1 MPTTLIPLTQ
11 GVPVSLA
18 SELRK
23 RLFYVS
29 DEIGDFK
36 LVERDGSIQAVEV
49 SWAAG
54 ESSRAASPEDVR
66 RLEQNINDLVR
77 NHILSQKIF
86 PPKEVWRAAPARTF
100 QQKTFD
106 RLVREGIAFEAGE
119 GQVGFGE
126 PLISLMDYFDRRI
139 KSVAMNLPNAKEY
152 LYPTLLPTRVLE
164 QCDYFN
170 SFPQFVMFVTRLH
183 NDMDVYRAFMK
194 EYEGNPQIT
203 SGVFAHCRNHD
214 YCLPPTM
221 CYHSYHQHRGRQLEG
236 DIVVTARGKSFRFE
250 SRYSSGLERL
260 WDFTIR
266 EIVFMGRQEFVLE
279 CRQHFMR
286 QAFSLMDELGL
297 SGSCEVANDPFFVN
311 TDTAGKIGS
320 QRMMELK
327 YELNLNVGPDDAI
340 AVGSFNYHGNF
351 FGQNFRITRETG
363 KPVATGCV
371 GFGLERLVYAF
382 LCQHGLDSNEWPQ
395 AVRSALG

>member
-1 MPTTLIPLTQ
+1 MPITHIPLTH
-11 GVPVSLA
+11 GVPLSLA
-18 SELRK
+18 TELRK

-29 DEIGDFK
+29 GEIDDFK
-36 LVERDGSIQAVEV
+36 LIERDGLIQSVEV

-54 ESSRAASPEDVR
+54 DSLRPASTEGLR
-66 RLEQNINDLVR
+66 RLEQNINDLVK
-77 NHILSQKIF
+77 NHILSQKVF
-86 PPKEVWRAAPARTF
+86 PPKEVWRADPVRTF
-100 QQKTFD
+100 HQNTFD
-106 RLVREGIAFEAGE
+106 VLVRDGIAFEAGE

-126 PLISLMDYFDRRI
+126 PLISLIDYFDRRI
-139 KSVAMNLPNAKEY
+139 KSVAMSLPNAKEY
-152 LYPTLLPTRVLE
+152 LYPTLLPTRALE

-194 EYEGNPQIT
+194 EYEVNPQIT
-203 SGVFAHCRNHD
+203 SGVFAHCHNHD

-221 CYHSYHQHRGRQLEG
+221 CYHSYHQHRGRQLDR
-236 DIVVTARGKSFRFE
+236 DIVVTAKGKSFRFE
-250 SRYSSGLERL
+250 SKYSSGLERL

-279 CRQHFMR
+279 CREHFMR
-286 QAFSLMDELGL
+286 QAFSLMDELSL

-311 TDTAGKIGS
+311 VDAASKIGS

-327 YELNLNVGPDDAI
+327 YELNLNVRPDDAI
-340 AVGSFNYHGNF
+340 AIGSFNYHDNF
-351 FGQNFRITRETG
+351 FGRNFDITQETG
-363 KPVATGCV
+363 KPIASGCV

-382 LCQHGLDSNEWPQ
+382 LCQHGLHSNEWPQ
-395 AVRSALG
+395 AVRSAVG